1 MHQPSLP
8 LPIPQSY
15 APEDFVVSDSNRA
28 AYHLLTSPLLSSA
41 NPITAITGAQGAGK
55 THLMHVL
62 CQQQKTLLLPLSHIG
77 DEPADSLTKQH
88 SVIAIDDV
96 HTLKNVSEKHPDLLA
111 SLAQLI
117 NAVRAENTR
126 LILFSRIAPARL
138 DAPLDDLTS
147 RLKAIPEIAL
157 LPPDDFLLH
166 ALLYKYFTDRQ
177 LRVGDDII
185 PYILSR
191 MERTT
196 LAAQTIVSE
205 IDARSMQYKREIT
218 LPLVRQ
224 TLNDIAIMPVL
235 YNCSN

>member
-15 APEDFVVSDSNRA
+15 ASEDFVVSDSNRT
-28 AYHLLTSPLLSSA
+28 AYQMLTSPSLSNA
-41 NPITAITGAQGAGK
+41 PPIAAITGAQGAGK
-55 THLMHVL
+55 THLLHVL
-62 CQQQKTLLLPLSHIG
+62 CQQQKILLLPLNYIG
-77 DEPADSLTKQH
+77 DAPADSLTKQH
-88 SVIAIDDV
+88 SVIAIDDF
-96 HTLKNVSEKHPDLLA
+96 HTLKEASEKHPALLA

-117 NAVRAENTR
+117 NAVRAENTH
-126 LILFSRIAPARL
+126 LIVFSRIAPARL
-138 DAPLDDLTS
+138 DAALDDLTS

-157 LPPDDFLLH
+157 LPPDDMLLH
-166 ALLYKYFTDRQ
+166 ALLYKYFSDRQ

-191 MERTT
+191 MERTAI
-196 LAAQTIVSE
+196 AAQTIVSE

-224 TLNDIAIMPVL
+224 TLNDIAVMPVL
-235 YNCSN
+235 